1 MWWWLALLFN
11 VTPLV
16 LTAQSGPV
24 AAVHEFREV
33 HLGMEVRLMLVGTA
47 AEAGVAARTA
57 YDRIDSLNLVL
68 SDWDRH
74 SEVRRLEAHPVGSWV
89 PVSAPLREVLALA
102 LDVARAT
109 DGAFDPTMG
118 PLTVLWRESR
128 RTGIAASDAEID
140 AARQRVGHALVEL
153 DSAAS
158 RVRFLAEGMRLDFG
172 ALAKGWILD
181 DVLVGIRRSGIK
193 AALIEAGGDL
203 VVMGTPPG
211 AEGWRIAIERD
222 GGDTVLVLTSGAVST
237 SGPAAQSIV
246 GANGVRESHVIVG
259 ATGRGAVDGRAVTVV
274 GPRAAITDALATALT
289 LVPRDRAAALAER
302 YGVTV
307 IGESGASGP

>member
-1 MWWWLALLFN
+1 MLFN

-24 AAVHEFREV
+24 AIVHEFREV
-33 HLGMEVRLMLVGTA
+33 HLGMEVRLMLIGTA
-47 AEAGVAARTA
+47 PEAGIAARAA

-74 SEVRRLEAHPVGSWV
+74 SELRRLEDHPPGQWV
-89 PVSAPLREVLALA
+89 TVSAPIREVLALA
-102 LDVARAT
+102 LAIARAT
-109 DGAFDPTMG
+109 DGAFDPTVG
-118 PLTVLWRESR
+118 PLTTLWREAR
-128 RTGIAASDAEID
+128 RTGLPASDSAI
-140 AARQRVGHALVEL
+140 ATARHAVGYRLVEL
-153 DSAAS
+153 DSVAS
-158 RVRFLAEGMRLDFG
+158 RLRYLVAGMRLDFG
-172 ALAKGWILD
+172 AIAKGWILD
-181 DVLVGIRRSGIK
+181 EVTGVLRASGI
-193 AALIEAGGDL
+193 ANALVEAGGDL
-203 VVMGTPPG
+203 VVLGKPPG
-211 AEGWRIAIERD
+211 EPGWRISVDLGAR
-222 GGDTVLVLTSGAVST
+222 DTVLVLTSGAVST
-237 SGPAAQSIV
+237 SGPTAQFIA
-246 GANGVRESHVIVG
+246 GEDGVRESHVIIG